1 MVTKRQLGFFVVV
14 VSLIGTIGI
23 VGVDVLGAGDWVG
36 FGPLQRTGIGLG
48 LAALIVGFILIQ
60 LGDRPA

>member
-1 MVTKRQLGFFVVV
+1 MVTKRQLGLFVVV
-14 VSLIGTIGI
+14 VSLIGIIGI
-23 VGVDVLGAGDWVG
+23 IGVDVLGAGDWAG
-36 FGPLQRTGIGLG
+36 FGPLQRIGIGVG